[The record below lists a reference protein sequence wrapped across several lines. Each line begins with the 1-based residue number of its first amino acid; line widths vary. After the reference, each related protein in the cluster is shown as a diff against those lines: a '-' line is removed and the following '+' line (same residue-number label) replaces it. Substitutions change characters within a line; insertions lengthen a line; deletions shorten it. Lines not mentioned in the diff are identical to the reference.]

1 MYGINYR
8 FKRIGRFKTTQ
19 DDSSKTARNEK
30 GLQTFHNPIY
40 DDSEVV
46 KHELPD
52 SHYNS
57 SYKLT
62 EDPEKKKKNAQAVYG
77 KYTFQNPMYS
87 ASEVNKQEPAVY
99 SHDNPGY
106 EMTSNPDREA

>member
-1 MYGINYR
+1 MHGINYR
-8 FKRIGRFKTTQ
+8 VKRIGRFKTTP

-30 GLQTFHNPIY
+30 GPQTFQNPIY
-40 DDSEVV
+40 DDSEVL

-62 EDPEKKKKNAQAVYG
+62 ENSDAMEG
-77 KYTFQNPMYS
+77 D
-87 ASEVNKQEPAVY
+87 KQEPAVY
-99 SHDNPGY
+99 NHDNPGY
-106 EMTSNPDREA
+106 EMTSDHDREA